1 MIFQKTSY
9 INERILTL
17 PFNLELATGTLDKN
31 LFCYYIEQDIYY
43 LLEFARAIALIAGRT
58 QDTMM
63 MSDFLEFSKYV
74 LIAEQDIIHSYY
86 IDLFKYKKTGEITI
100 ACFAYTNF
108 LVRHAA
114 TSSIEVAVAA
124 ILPCFWIY
132 REVGKHIYN
141 NYLRNKNPYR
151 KWIETYAS
159 PEFDIGVQKAITILD
174 KYAESASKN
183 TRNEMEQAFI
193 HSSLMEWHFWND
205 AYCKKA
211 IAL

>member
-17 PFNLELATGTLDKN
+17 TFNLELATGTLDKN
-31 LFCYYIEQDIYY
+31 LFCYYIEKDIYY
-43 LLEFARAIALIAGRT
+43 LLGFARALALIAGRT

-63 MSDFLEFSKYV
+63 MSDFLEFSKSV

-124 ILPCFWIY
+124 ISPCNFSNTIPAFRY
-132 REVGKHIYN
+132 LHPISKIVPKHAFAFLTISAVSFVGLSN
-141 NYLRNKNPYR
+141 
-151 KWIETYAS
+151 
-159 PEFDIGVQKAITILD
+159 Q
-174 KYAESASKN
+174 
-183 TRNEMEQAFI
+183 
-193 HSSLMEWHFWND
+193 
-205 AYCKKA
+205 
-211 IAL
+211 